1 MLEEKPTTTSL
12 PRIIG
17 GKFKHVS
24 VAFDEATDYMEK
36 RKAGLI
42 KSIKTPWPSF
52 DDAGMDGLEWNTMYV
67 ISARPGVGKT
77 LVSQLI
83 TSNAHRLNPDQD
95 FYILHLQFEMIGRS
109 LAQRELSAKM
119 NRTVKYLNNADRHN
133 PLSTTD
139 LERAKE
145 YASEQKERKEYVY
158 EVPSNVEDIKKAVL
172 EFIRYFDK
180 PVIITLDH
188 SMLVKRG
195 RNEAATLETLQNLA
209 AMMTELKRAFPIIW
223 IVLSQLNRS
232 IEQQE
237 RIAKP
242 GIGNF
247 PNTNDVF
254 GADALL
260 QHCDVLLAI
269 NQPSK
274 YALQYYG
281 PQEFEVHK
289 ELLAFHFLKVR
300 NGDTRISFYNAEF
313 HKMSIEEI
321 SAPKTKK

>member
-1 MLEEKPTTTSL
+1 MTAIKEEL
-12 PRIIG
+12 PAVIA

-24 VAFDEATDYMEK
+24 VVFEEATEYMEK
-36 RKAGLI
+36 RKSGEI
-42 KSIKTPWPSF
+42 KSIKTPWESF
-52 DDAGMDGLEWNTMYV
+52 NDAGMDGIEWNTMYV

-83 TSNAHRLNPDQD
+83 TSNAHRLNSDQD
-95 FYILHLQFEMIGRS
+95 FFVLHLQFEMLGRT
-109 LAQRELSAKM
+109 LAQREISAKL
-119 NRTVKYLNNADRHN
+119 NRTLKYLNSADKYN
-133 PLSTTD
+133 KLTPSD
-139 LERAKE
+139 LEKAKE
-145 YASEQKERKEYVY
+145 YAQKQKERKEYIY
-158 EVPSNVEDIKKAVL
+158 ETPSTVEGIKRAVL
-172 EFIRYFDK
+172 EFLNYVKR

-188 SMLVKRG
+188 SMLVKKG
-195 RNEAATLETLQNLA
+195 ADEKATIDMLQNLS
-209 AMMTELKRAFPIIW
+209 AMMTEIKRAYPVIW
-223 IVLSQLNRS
+223 LVLSQLNRS

-237 RIAKP
+237 RITKP

-300 NGDTRISFYNAEF
+300 SGDTRISFYNAEF
-313 HKMSIEEI
+313 EKMNIAEI
-321 SAPKTKK
+321 APPKTKK